1 MPNIYR
7 DFGNIFRP
15 ILFDSS
21 SLYWGITHYAWSFVA
36 RLSFVHPSL
45 FLRSSFALWTKKHTQ
60 TRYFT
65 YPQHRIWGEMTFA
78 RCFGGYKITS

>member
-21 SLYWGITHYAWSFVA
+21 SLYFGITLFAWSFVA

-45 FLRSSFALWTKKHTQ
+45 FLRSSYALWTKKHTQ

-65 YPQHRIWGEMTFA
+65 YPQHRICGEMTFA
-78 RCFGGYKITS
+78 RCFGGYKIMS